1 MFWKNMK
8 NEPKQVLNWT
18 LWLSVLV
25 FGMLGSA
32 RGLDEGNISG
42 SSHQVS
48 FENQF
53 GLRDPNLSESQ
64 KSGILSNITAMVQLG
79 SVGGSIIA
87 MFLQDKIGRVRCLQ
101 QMLLIW
107 IAGVIIQVTSHSQGQ
122 LLAGRFIAG
131 LGIGQSVV
139 IGPTY
144 LTEVS
149 PKNVRGLCTC
159 VFSGSVYLG
168 IMLEY
173 FANYSTTLNVSNESR
188 LQWVLPTSVQ
198 FIFAGLLFIGS
209 FFIYESPRWLMKV
222 GKEELAIETLSKIRH
237 LPVDDV
243 YVQGEILEVREQVER
258 EKQALSGTSIF
269 SLLKELFTTKAN
281 RYRLFIGIMVQLL
294 GQWSGANA
302 VTIYSPQFF
311 AMLGV
316 TARVDRMMYTAI
328 LGIVKFCASVICAVF
343 LIDTIGRRRS
353 LYIGVVLQFVSML
366 YLGIYLTIV
375 PASSG
380 AVEDRTKSQQQAG
393 GGAIAAI
400 YLSGCGWALGWNS
413 IQYLINAEIYTVRHR
428 SLACGIIMVFHFV
441 NQYGNS
447 KTLPYMRKSLT
458 DHGTMFFFSGVILI
472 GLAWSWFFLPEVSG
486 RSLESID
493 EMFSLP
499 WYLIGRRGHKLVPET
514 STTTQLQEDE
524 DLAKT
529 KKGATVHVENC

>member
-25 FGMLGSA
+25 FGLLGSA

-42 SSHQVS
+42 TSHQVS

-53 GLRDPNLSESQ
+53 GLRDPNKTE
-64 KSGILSNITAMVQLG
+64 KEIADALSNITAMVQLG

-87 MFLQDKIGRVRCLQ
+87 MFAQDKIGRVRCLQ
-101 QMLLIW
+101 QMLIVW
-107 IAGVIIQVTSHSQGQ
+107 IVGVVIQVTSHGQGQ

-144 LTEVS
+144 LAEVS

-173 FANYSTTLNVSNESR
+173 FANYSTTLNVSDESR
-188 LQWVLPTSVQ
+188 MQWVLPTSVQ

-209 FFIYESPRWLMKV
+209 FFIYESPRWLMKI
-222 GKEELAIETLSKIRH
+222 GQEEKAMETLSKIRH
-237 LPVDDV
+237 LPIDDV
-243 YVQGEILEVREQVER
+243 YIQGEILDVREQVER

-269 SLLKELFTTKAN
+269 SILKELVATQAN

-316 TARVDRMMYTAI
+316 TLRTDRMMYTAI
-328 LGIVKFCASVICAVF
+328 LGIIKFAASVVCAVF

-353 LYIGVVLQFVSML
+353 LYTGVCLQFISML
-366 YLGIYLTIV
+366 YLGIYLSIV

-380 AVEDRTKSQQQAG
+380 AVEDRTASQRHAG

-447 KTLPYMRKSLT
+447 KALPYMRKSLT

-499 WYLIGRRGHKLVPET
+499 WYLIGRRGAKLVPET
-514 STTTQLQEDE
+514 STTTQLQEDD
-524 DLAKT
+524 DLAKE
-529 KKGATVHVENC
+529 KKGATVHVETC